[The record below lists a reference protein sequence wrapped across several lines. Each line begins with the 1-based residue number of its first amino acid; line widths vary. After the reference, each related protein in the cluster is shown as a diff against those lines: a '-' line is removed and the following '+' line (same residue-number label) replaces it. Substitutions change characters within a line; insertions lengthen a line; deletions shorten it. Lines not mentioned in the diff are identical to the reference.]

1 MVSKPLVGGA
11 VAAVAAVAV
20 AGVVALGAADDPTP
34 TAAAAGTP
42 SAPPSTVGS
51 ERRSAPSA
59 TATGGRPSPRDPAVP
74 AGEST
79 RALCQVQGP
88 AIAELYAGASG
99 NGRFE
104 VLRDAI
110 PELDRRVASVE
121 AVAAGRPVVRTVV
134 VTLRGVQTDWV
145 TALQAYDE
153 GDPATGSTA
162 LGAADTGLAK
172 AATQAR
178 TALPPGTDCR

>member
-1 MVSKPLVGGA
+1 MVSKPLLGGA

-20 AGVVALGAADDPTP
+20 AGAVALGGADDPAP
-34 TAAAAGTP
+34 TAAETP
-42 SAPPSTVGS
+42 SATPSAAGS

-59 TATGGRPSPRDPAVP
+59 TATGGAPSTRDPAVP
-74 AGEST
+74 AREST

-99 NGRFE
+99 TGRFE

-121 AVAAGRPVVRTVV
+121 AVAGGRPAVRTVV

-153 GDPATGSTA
+153 GDPETGGTA

-178 TALPPGTDCR
+178 TALPPGTDCG